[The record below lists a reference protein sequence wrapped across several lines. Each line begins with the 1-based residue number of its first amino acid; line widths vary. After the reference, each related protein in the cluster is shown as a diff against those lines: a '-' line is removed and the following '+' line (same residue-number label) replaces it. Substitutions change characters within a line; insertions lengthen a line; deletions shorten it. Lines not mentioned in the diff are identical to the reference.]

1 MDASEEFAS
10 YKKVIIFGNEGSG
23 KTSLTKRIERGSF
36 TNESHTENCKLKI
49 YNSDLQ
55 HMQQVKFQLIINR
68 KH

>member
-1 MDASEEFAS
+1 MDASEEFTS

-49 YNSDLQ
+49 YNSAL
-55 HMQQVKFQLIINR
+55 
-68 KH
+68 